1 MVPLMPPRTSPKIE
15 PSIAVIV
22 PNWNDVRHL
31 PRCLRSV
38 LDQESPPDE
47 LIVVDDASTDDSVAT
62 IKSLIGGNPRVQLL
76 ENAVNQG
83 TNRTINASLER
94 VRSEY
99 VLLLS
104 ANDFVLPGIF
114 SRAKACLARFSGA
127 GLWSAMSW
135 LVDEEDRIIRLHPS
149 PVVALKDAFLQ
160 PEHCARLAYH
170 VGNWFTG
177 STLIYHR
184 DTLRSVG
191 GFDPAYG
198 APSDFLAA
206 LTVASLRGAA
216 YSPEPLAGFR
226 IHEGSY
232 SSRDL
237 NEVAVLDAMVVH
249 LRARGPQLS
258 PNLFSDAFC
267 DRISSRYRF
276 AAVRASGGG
285 LISPIAAR
293 EGGWKRAALRVVER
307 SIPRRLRNVR
317 VGLAFLIL
325 RPFDIWPTLVN
336 RMLGWAIVRLRLLLR
351 GEGLP

>member
-1 MVPLMPPRTSPKIE
+1 MPLQPLATMG

-22 PNWNDVRHL
+22 PNWNDARHL

-47 LIVVDDASTDDSVAT
+47 LIVVDDASTDDSVEI
-62 IKSLIGGNPRVQLL
+62 IKSLIGGNPRARLF

-114 SRAKACLARFSGA
+114 SRAKACLARFPGA

-135 LVDEEDRIIRLHPS
+135 LVDEADRTIRLHPS
-149 PVVALKDAFLQ
+149 PVVALTDTFLQ
-160 PEHCARLAYH
+160 PERCARLAYH

-177 STLIYHR
+177 PTAIYHR
-184 DTLRSVG
+184 DTLQSVG

-198 APSDFLAA
+198 APSDFFAA
-206 LTVASLRGAA
+206 STVASLRGAA

-226 IHEGSY
+226 IHGGSY
-232 SSRDL
+232 SDRAL
-237 NEVAVLDAMVVH
+237 NEIEGLDVMLAH

-258 PNLFSDAFC
+258 PNLFSNRFC
-267 DRISSRYRF
+267 ERISSRYRF
-276 AAVRASGGG
+276 AAVRASGGT
-285 LISPIAAR
+285 LISPVAAR
-293 EGGWKRAALRVVER
+293 EGGWKRAALGVLDR
-307 SIPRRLRNVR
+307 SIPQRLRYVR

-336 RMLGWAIVRLRLLLR
+336 RVLGWAIVRLRLLLR
-351 GEGLP
+351 GEGPP

>member
-1 MVPLMPPRTSPKIE
+1 MSPRTSSAIE

-22 PNWNDVRHL
+22 PNWNDARHL
-31 PRCLRSV
+31 PRCLHSV

-62 IKSLIGGNPRVQLL
+62 IKSLIDGNPHARLF

-94 VRSEY
+94 VSSEY

-114 SRAKACLARFSGA
+114 SRAKACLARFSHA

-135 LVDEEDRIIRLHPS
+135 LVDEEGRTIRLHPS
-149 PVVALKDAFLQ
+149 PVVALEDAFLE
-160 PEHCARLAYH
+160 PEQCVKLAYH

-184 DTLRSVG
+184 NTLRSVG

-237 NEVAVLDAMVVH
+237 NEIAVLEAMVVH

-258 PNLFSDAFC
+258 PKLFNDAFC
-267 DRISSRYRF
+267 DRISLRYRF
-276 AAVRASGGG
+276 AAVRASDGE
-285 LISPIAAR
+285 LISSVAAG
-293 EGGWKRAALRVVER
+293 EGGWRRAALRVVDR
-307 SIPRRLRNVR
+307 AIPRLLQNVR
-317 VGLAFLIL
+317 VGLAFLVL
-325 RPFDIWPTLVN
+325 RPFDVWPTLVN
-336 RMLGWAIVRLRLLLR
+336 RVLGWVIVRLRLLLR
-351 GEGLP
+351 GQGSP

>member
-1 MVPLMPPRTSPKIE
+1 MPPRTSPTVE
-15 PSIAVIV
+15 PSIAVVV
-22 PNWNDVRHL
+22 PNWNDARHL

-62 IKSLIGGNPRVQLL
+62 IKSLIAGNPRAQLF

-114 SRAKACLARFSGA
+114 SRARACLARFSHA

-135 LVDEEDRIIRLHPS
+135 LVDGEGRTIRLHPS
-149 PVVALKDAFLQ
+149 PVVALEDVFLQ
-160 PEHCARLAYH
+160 PEHCVKLAYR

-216 YSPEPLAGFR
+216 YTPEPLGGFR

-237 NEVAVLDAMVVH
+237 NEIAGLDAMVVH
-249 LRARGPQLS
+249 LRSRGAQLS
-258 PNLFSDAFC
+258 PNLFSVPFC

-276 AAVRASGGG
+276 AAVRASGSE
-285 LISPIAAR
+285 LLLNVATR
-293 EGGWKRAALRVVER
+293 EHGWRNVALRIVDR
-307 SIPRRLRNVR
+307 AIPQCLRKVR

-325 RPFDIWPTLVN
+325 RPFDLWPTLVN
-336 RMLGWAIVRLRLLLR
+336 RILGWAIVRLRLVMR
-351 GEGLP
+351 GQRPP